1 MDNAKLPQYAVENPF
16 GIEPEL
22 FQHLSR
28 TKEGLIHRLMAY
40 DVYRQIPMPTK
51 KDRAWRKT
59 SIEEFNA
66 KDYRFQPQT
75 GDRSSCKIHVEKK
88 EDEIIIHYQPNKVEN
103 NIRNELE
110 KAGIFIYSL
119 LEAEEKHP
127 QLLDGIAGKIVSPVE
142 SKFSAFT
149 QMMDTDGILIRL
161 AKGKKVE
168 TPIHITIEDDQSNK
182 SSTFHLMIILEEDSA
197 ATILNEWNESKKDAV
212 RMLAGVVEI
221 RMEKNAYL
229 VLNEMQTWPDQQW
242 TFLHERAELHEN
254 SRLDWSVYAEG
265 GKYSRTFLGIDL
277 AGAQS
282 QARITGICL
291 NANPTQLDFD
301 TFQLHRATETTSD
314 LLFNGAMGNDSRS
327 IWRGM
332 IRVEKDAVK
341 TDAYQ
346 ANRNLILCGDPLV
359 ESIPGLEIL
368 TDDVRCSHGV
378 SAGEIDAE
386 QLFYLAS
393 RGIPEKEAKR
403 VIAQGFLNSGME
415 RIGNATIREKIE
427 EKIHS
432 GLEGLFCE

>member
-1 MDNAKLPQYAVENPF
+1 MPQFVDENPF

-22 FQHLSR
+22 FQQLSR
-28 TKEGLIHRLMAY
+28 TKEGLTRRLMAY
-40 DVYRQIPMPTK
+40 EVYRQIPMPTK

-59 SIEEFNA
+59 TIEEFNA
-66 KDYRFQPQT
+66 KKYRFQPQT
-75 GDRSSCKIHVEKK
+75 GDRSSCKIHVEKTD
-88 EDEIIIHYQPNKVEN
+88 EEIIIHYHPNKVEN
-103 NIRNELE
+103 NIRYELE
-110 KAGIFIYSL
+110 KTGIFINSL
-119 LEAEEKHP
+119 AEVEEKHP
-127 QLLDGIAGKIVSPVE
+127 QLLAGIAGKIVSPIE

-149 QMMDTDGILIRL
+149 QMLDADGILIRL
-161 AKGKKVE
+161 VKGKKVE

-197 ATILNEWNESKKDAV
+197 ATILTKWNESKKDAA

-229 VLNEMQTWPDQQW
+229 VMNELQTWPDQQW

-254 SRLDWSVYAEG
+254 SRLDWSVYADG

-277 AGAQS
+277 AGAHS

-301 TFQLHRATETTSD
+301 TFQLHRAAETTSD
-314 LLFNGAMGNDSRS
+314 LLFNGAMANDSRS
-327 IWRGM
+327 IWKGM
-332 IRVEKDAVK
+332 IRVEKEAVK

-346 ANRNLILCGDPLV
+346 ANRNLILCGNPLV

-378 SAGEIDAE
+378 STGEIDAE
-386 QLFYLAS
+386 HLFYLAS

-403 VIAQGFLNSGME
+403 VIAQGFLNSGLE
-415 RIGNATIREKIE
+415 RIGNERIREVIEKKIQ
-427 EKIHS
+427 S
-432 GLEGLFCE
+432 GLEELFCE